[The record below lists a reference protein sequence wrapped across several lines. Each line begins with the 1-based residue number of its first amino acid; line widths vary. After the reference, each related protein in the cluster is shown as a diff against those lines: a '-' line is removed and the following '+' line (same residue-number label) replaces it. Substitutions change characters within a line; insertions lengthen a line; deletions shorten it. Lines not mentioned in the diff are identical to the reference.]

1 MKISLSSH
9 VVTEVVGDQLLVLDS
24 TTQSVYSLALADV
37 IDHSED
43 FQSLTVSEAA
53 ESIAAGLCEQGLA
66 TATSA
71 GVSRR
76 ALVGTGAAVVG
87 AGLLTLS
94 LPTAAAA
101 SSAGGGSSSG
111 FRLTRSSDTFTVGY
125 GAGTFQIFVFGN
137 VGGASNV
144 SLTHTFPNSFIAT
157 SPVGLKAPGGLVITP
172 AYNSATDRTVFQFDN
187 LATDGSIPAGPWD
200 FELSY
205 DFSGETQKLSATYAL
220 IQS

>member
-24 TTQSVYSLALADV
+24 TTQSVYALALADV

-53 ESIAAGLCEQGLA
+53 ESIAAGFCERGLA

-101 SSAGGGSSSG
+101 SSAGGGSG
-111 FRLTRSSDTFTVGY
+111 PTLRTTVTN
-125 GAGTFQIFVFGN
+125 GTIGVGDGIFIVSVTGN
-137 VGGASNV
+137 VDSATSAELV
-144 SLTHTFPNSFIAT
+144 HTFPASFIANSPISPTVVASKIGNFNSDTGNTLFRFPQT
-157 SPVGLKAPGGLVITP
+157 SNAADLF
-172 AYNSATDRTVFQFDN
+172 SAEWTMT
-187 LATDGSIPAGPWD
+187 L
-200 FELSY
+200 
-205 DFSGETQKLSATYAL
+205 TYRFADSTTGTTTA
-220 IQS
+220 IRQAV